1 MKKWLLALA
10 VALFACLAPCFFA
23 SAASV
28 RSSDTMILDWRTEK
42 VWTDGGDLCVKRT
55 FTNKRGDLTITKLN
69 DFVMQITFTKDDG
82 SKYQFIG
89 RPEKMPLVKIKANG
103 RRTVTL
109 NFGPF
114 DSAWKDWVT
123 TETYVFTYINGARW

>member
-42 VWTDGGDLCVKRT
+42 VWTDGGDLCVKGT

-82 SKYQFIG
+82 SKYQFIC

-114 DSAWKDWVT
+114 DGAWKDWVT